1 MPIYLGCKNLNNYLE
16 NVVIL
21 GGDIEKDIMVIMNI
35 LENPS
40 MYYRKTYT
48 DKNIKAVNL
57 IQNLPNIFP

>member
-21 GGDIEKDIMVIMNI
+21 GGDVQKDIMVIIAI
-35 LENPS
+35 LNNPN

-57 IQNLPNIFP
+57 IENLPNIFP

>member
-1 MPIYLGCKNLNNYLE
+1 MPIYLGCKNLNKYLE

-21 GGDIEKDIMVIMNI
+21 GGDIQKDIMVIITILNNPNI
-35 LENPS
+35 
-40 MYYRKTYT
+40 YYRKTYT